1 MFCRP
6 FWRHTQKKCI
16 AGISSSELHVVW
28 LQGHQHQLCFFL
40 GHFAHFVCCAWSAE
54 ESPAQNTTFL
64 NLHERL
70 SKSAERLSV
79 QNIERELK
87 GSTSAYSL
95 RWSLKKKTNP
105 KLWKLP
111 GLLPPCKA
119 MGQGYSFIVYASQF
133 NYWVISKKDQ
143 SWEWDYSY
151 ISVLGIV
158 KSSFILY

>member
-28 LQGHQHQLCFFL
+28 VQGHQHQLCFFL

-79 QNIERELK
+79 QNIEREFK

-95 RWSLKKKTNP
+95 RWSLKKKQKTQNSESYLVYYHHAKQWDKDTP
-105 KLWKLP
+105 
-111 GLLPPCKA
+111 LLSMLLSLIIESLVRKIRVESEITA
-119 MGQGYSFIVYASQF
+119 I
-133 NYWVISKKDQ
+133 
-143 SWEWDYSY
+143 
-151 ISVLGIV
+151 
-158 KSSFILY
+158 